1 MPWLLLLFAGS
12 GCAALIY
19 EVVWLQLLELV
30 IGATAISMA
39 VLLGTYMGGMCL
51 GSLALARFVGMRRHP
66 LRVYAGIE
74 LGIGICGVA
83 VLFATPYLNRFY
95 AAAGGGILLRGVV
108 CAVCLLAP
116 TLLMGASLPAVARWV
131 EMTPRGVSRLGF
143 LYGGNI
149 AGAVAGC
156 LLAGFYLL
164 RVHDTAVATF
174 VAAGIN
180 AVVGVAA
187 FVLAL
192 RRPYTAP
199 ETADVA
205 ELRVASSRAICFT
218 IALSGLTAL
227 GAEVVWTR
235 LLSLM
240 LGATVY
246 TFSIILAV
254 FLVGLGLGS
263 GVGAALSRNRCQ
275 TRFSAALAKNGSLT
289 RISPAGT
296 ALACCQI
303 LLAAAILWTA
313 FLLAHTLPYWKVHP
327 DIAANAWLKFRLD
340 FVRCLLTL
348 LPATFLWGASFPL
361 AIAAAAAGKQDPAR
375 LMGRIYAAN
384 TAGAIVGAIAFSLL
398 VIPGLGTRQSQRLLI
413 VIAVLSGMLA
423 LRLRYTAPAALA
435 ALLALAVPAV
445 PWQAVAWGR
454 QLPQKPDTGALLYM
468 GEGMN
473 ASIAVTERYK
483 TRMFHISGKIE
494 ASNEAQDMRVERMLG
509 HFPAL
514 LHARPRSAL
523 VVGCGAGVTAGS
535 LILHPEMER
544 VTICE
549 LEPLIPPAIARF
561 FARENHHVIDDR
573 RTRVVFDDARHF
585 VLTTPQK
592 FDIIT
597 SDPIHPWVKGSAALY
612 TTEYYEMCKRH
623 LNPGGVI
630 AQWVPLYESDTG
642 TVKSQ
647 IATFFQVFPE
657 GLIWSNDTIFQEG
670 YDVVLFGQAGPTHI
684 DVEALRQRLKRPDHA
699 PVAQSLHEVG
709 FNTALGLL
717 VTYGGQGRDL
727 APWLRGAQI
736 NRDRN
741 LRLQFLAGLNP
752 DLQGGFAIYDEML
765 RFRSYP
771 EALFVASAEDRAAL
785 LTSLKPYQSQ

>member
-1 MPWLLLLFAGS
+1 MPQLLLLFAAS

-30 IGATAISMA
+30 IGATAVSMA

-51 GSLALARFVGMRRHP
+51 GSIVLWRVVGIRRHP
-66 LRVYAGIE
+66 LRVYAAIE

-83 VLFATPYLNRFY
+83 VLFAMPYVNRFY
-95 AAAGGGILLRGVV
+95 AATGGGIALRGVV
-108 CAVCLLAP
+108 CAACLLAP
-116 TLLMGASLPAVARWV
+116 TVLMGASLPAIARWV
-131 EMTPRGVSRLGF
+131 ETTPRGVSRLGF

-149 AGAVAGC
+149 AGAVVGC

-164 RVHDTAVATF
+164 RVHDTAVATY

-180 AVVGVAA
+180 VVVAMA
-187 FVLAL
+187 AYLMA
-192 RRPYTAP
+192 RRPYSAP
-199 ETADVA
+199 DTTQDA
-205 ELRVASSRAICFT
+205 ESPAVSSHAIYWT

-254 FLVGLGLGS
+254 FLVGLGSGS
-263 GVGAALSRNRCQ
+263 GAGAALSR
-275 TRFSAALAKNGSLT
+275 
-289 RISPAGT
+289 RISARI

-303 LLAAAILWTA
+303 LLAGAILWTA
-313 FLLAHTLPYWKVHP
+313 FLLARTLPYWKVNP
-327 DIAANAWLKFRLD
+327 GVAANAWLKFRLD
-340 FVRCLLTL
+340 FGRCLLAL
-348 LPATFLWGASFPL
+348 LPAAFLWGASFPL
-361 AIAAAAAGKQDPAR
+361 AIAAAAGRRQDPGR

-398 VIPGLGTRQSQRLLI
+398 VIPGVGTQQAQRILI
-413 VIAVLSGMLA
+413 VAAVLSGMLA
-423 LRLRYTAPAALA
+423 LRPRYAVPAVLA
-435 ALLALAVPAV
+435 ALLATAVPAV

-454 QLPQKPDTGALLYM
+454 QLPQKPNTGQLLYL

-473 ASIAVTERYK
+473 ASIAITERYK
-483 TRMFHISGKIE
+483 TRMFHISGKVE
-494 ASNEAQDMRVERMLG
+494 ASDEAQDMRVERMLG

-523 VVGCGAGVTAGS
+523 VVGCGAGITAGS

-561 FARENHHVIDDR
+561 FGKANHGVIHDP

-585 VLTTPQK
+585 VLTSPDK

-597 SDPIHPWVKGSAALY
+597 SDPIHPWVKGSATLY

-630 AQWVPLYESDTG
+630 AQWVPLYESDAE

-647 IATFFQVFPE
+647 IATFFQVFPD
-657 GLIWSNDTIFQEG
+657 GVIWSNDTIFQEG
-670 YDVVLFGQAGPTHI
+670 YDVVLFGQTGTTRI
-684 DVEALRQRLKRPDHA
+684 DVEALQQRLERPDHA
-699 PVAQSLHEVG
+699 AVAQSLHEVG
-709 FNTALGLL
+709 FNRALGLL
-717 VTYGGQGRDL
+717 ITYAGRGRDL
-727 APWLRGAQI
+727 QPWLRGAQI

-741 LRLQFLAGLNP
+741 LRLQFLAGMNP
-752 DLQGGFAIYDEML
+752 DLQGGFAIFDDML
-765 RFRSYP
+765 RFRDYP
-771 EALFVASAEDRAAL
+771 EGLFVASAESRSAL
-785 LTSLKPYQSQ
+785 RESIKP

>member
-1 MPWLLLLFAGS
+1 VTVLLLLFAAS

-30 IGATAISMA
+30 IGATAVPIA

-51 GSLALARFVGMRRHP
+51 GSIAFSRFVGVRRHP
-66 LRVYAGIE
+66 LRVYAAIE
-74 LGIGICGVA
+74 LGIGICGLA
-83 VLFATPYLNRFY
+83 VLFGLPYLNRFY
-95 AAAGGGILLRGVV
+95 AAAGGGILLRGLV
-108 CAVCLLAP
+108 CAVCLLPP
-116 TLLMGASLPAVARWV
+116 TLLMGASLPAIARWV
-131 EMTPRGVSRLGF
+131 EMTPRGVARLGF
-143 LYGGNI
+143 LYGANI
-149 AGAVAGC
+149 AGAVVGC

-164 RVHDTAVATF
+164 RVYDTAVATF
-174 VAAGIN
+174 VAAAIN
-180 AVVGVAA
+180 GAVAA
-187 FVLAL
+187 AAYLWAM
-192 RRPYTAP
+192 RQSYIPADAAP
-199 ETADVA
+199 DTVPAA
-205 ELRVASSRAICFT
+205 ASSRAVYFT

-254 FLVGLGLGS
+254 FLIGLGLGS
-263 GVGAALSRNRCQ
+263 AAGAALSRRMD
-275 TRFSAALAKNGSLT
+275 AARTILAG
-289 RISPAGT
+289 
-296 ALACCQI
+296 CQI

-313 FLLAHTLPYWKVHP
+313 FVLARILPHWKMDPH
-327 DIAANAWLKFRLD
+327 LKFQLD
-340 FVRCLLTL
+340 FARCLLAL
-348 LPATFLWGASFPL
+348 LPAAFLWGASFPL
-361 AIAAAAAGKQDPAR
+361 AIAAAAGRRQDPAR
-375 LMGRIYAAN
+375 WMGRIYAAN
-384 TAGAIVGAIAFSLL
+384 TAGAIAGAVAFSLL
-398 VIPGLGTRQSQRLLI
+398 VIPAVGTQQAQRILI
-413 VIAVLSGMLA
+413 VVAVLAGMLA
-423 LRLRYTAPAALA
+423 LKARYAAPAALV
-435 ALLALAVPAV
+435 ALLAVAVPAV

-454 QLPQKPDTGALLYM
+454 QLPQKPNPGALLYM

-473 ASIAVTERYK
+473 ASIAITERYK
-483 TRMFHISGKIE
+483 TRMFHISGKVE

-509 HFPAL
+509 HLPAL
-514 LHARPRSAL
+514 LHERPQSAL
-523 VVGCGAGVTAGS
+523 VVGCGAGITAGS

-561 FARENHHVIDDR
+561 FTKENHGVVHDR

-585 VLTTPQK
+585 VLTTADR

-597 SDPIHPWVKGSAALY
+597 SDPIHPWVKGSATLY
-612 TTEYYEMCKRH
+612 TTEYYEMCRRH

-630 AQWVPLYESDTG
+630 AQWVPLYESDAE

-647 IATFFQVFPE
+647 IATFFQVFPD

-670 YDVVLFGQAGPTHI
+670 YDVVLFGQVGPTRI
-684 DVEALRQRLKRPDHA
+684 DVEALGRRLARPDHA
-699 PVAQSLHEVG
+699 AVVQSLHEVG
-709 FNTALGLL
+709 FNRALGLL
-717 VTYGGQGRDL
+717 ITYAGRGRDL

-741 LRLQFLAGLNP
+741 LRLQFLAGMNP

-765 RFRSYP
+765 RYRLYP
-771 EALFVASAEDRAAL
+771 EGVFVASAGDRSAL
-785 LTSLKPYQSQ
+785 RESIGR

>member
-1 MPWLLLLFAGS
+1 MPLLLLLFAAS
-12 GCAALIY
+12 GAAALIY
-19 EVVWLQLLELV
+19 EVVWLQMLELV
-30 IGATAISMA
+30 IGATAVSMA

-51 GSLALARFVGMRRHP
+51 GSIMLSRAVDMRRHP
-66 LRVYAGIE
+66 LRVYAAIE
-74 LGIGICGVA
+74 LGIGICGLG
-83 VLFATPYLNRFY
+83 VLFGLPWLNRFY
-95 AAAGGGILLRGVV
+95 AATGGGIPLRGVV
-108 CAVCLLAP
+108 CGVCLLAP

-131 EMTPRGVSRLGF
+131 EMTPRGVARLGF
-143 LYGGNI
+143 LYGANI

-174 VAAGIN
+174 AAAAINVAIAL
-180 AVVGVAA
+180 AA
-187 FVLAL
+187 YLL
-192 RRPYTAP
+192 GSRRPYIAQATTDSAALP
-199 ETADVA
+199 A
-205 ELRVASSRAICFT
+205 AIGPAVYWT

-227 GAEVVWTR
+227 GAEVIWTR

-246 TFSIILAV
+246 TFSIILVV

-263 GVGAALSRNRCQ
+263 AAGAALSRRV
-275 TRFSAALAKNGSLT
+275 SAKIALG
-289 RISPAGT
+289 
-296 ALACCQI
+296 CCQL

-313 FLLAHTLPYWKVHP
+313 FLLARTLPYWKVDP
-327 DIAANAWLKFRLD
+327 KLAAQAWLKFRLD
-340 FVRCLLTL
+340 FGRCLLAL

-361 AIAAAAAGKQDPAR
+361 ALAAAAGRRQDPGR

-384 TAGAIVGAIAFSLL
+384 TAGAIAGAIGFSLL
-398 VIPGLGTRQSQRLLI
+398 VVPAVGTQQAQRILI
-413 VIAVLSGMLA
+413 VLAVLSGMLV
-423 LRLRYTAPAALA
+423 LRLRYAAPAAVA
-435 ALLALAVPAV
+435 GLLAVAVPAV
-445 PWQAVAWGR
+445 PWQAIAWGR
-454 QLPQKPDTGALLYM
+454 QLPQKPDVGQLLYV

-473 ASIAVTERYK
+473 ASIAITERYK
-483 TRMFHISGKIE
+483 TRMFHISGKVE

-514 LHARPRSAL
+514 LHARPRSTL

-561 FARENHHVIDDR
+561 FAKENHNVIHDP

-585 VLTTPQK
+585 VLTTPDR

-597 SDPIHPWVKGSAALY
+597 SDPIHPWVKGSATLY

-630 AQWVPLYESDTG
+630 AQWVPLYESDTE

-647 IATFFQVFPE
+647 IATFFQVFPD
-657 GLIWSNDTIFQEG
+657 GIIWSNDTIFQEG
-670 YDVVLFGQAGPTHI
+670 YDVVLFGQAGPTRI
-684 DVEALRQRLKRPDHA
+684 DVAALQQRLDRPDHA
-699 PVAQSLHEVG
+699 AVVQSLHEVG
-709 FNTALGLL
+709 FNRALGLL
-717 VTYGGQGRDL
+717 ITYAGRGRDL
-727 APWLRGAQI
+727 ASWLRGAQI

-741 LRLQFLAGLNP
+741 LRLQFLAGMNP
-752 DLQGGFAIYDEML
+752 DLQGGFTIYDDIL
-765 RFRSYP
+765 RFRDYP
-771 EALFVASAEDRAAL
+771 ESLFVASAENRSAL
-785 LTSLKPYQSQ
+785 LKSLKP